1 MQDYL
6 FGRITA
12 QEFET
17 QVAKLETNNTDWFDL
32 LFRNPVSQNHSVS
45 LSGGSEMARFY
56 ASMSYNQTNG
66 TAIGNDQNS
75 YSAHVGLNMD
85 FSKKFRVS
93 VDVSGNRS
101 KTNGF
106 YKFDAYTYAHNVNRA
121 IPAYNEDGTLFYYQN
136 RSLKTGSSSGGYL
149 YNALN
154 ERDNTGNQNVNL
166 SFNTSVNAY
175 YDISKDFQFN
185 SLFSVNASSVKGES
199 WATER
204 SNYIADKRGYD
215 YGEVLPTDSK
225 YKLSGLPVGGELN
238 TSNTNQTTWSW
249 RNSLQFDHVY
259 NKVHAVTAMLGMEM
273 SSTRYKGYSDTRYG
287 YLPERGKNFA
297 QLPAT
302 VTNPYSNSAQANPLY
317 ENYAGPAITD
327 TKTNNMGLYLT
338 LNYAYD
344 NRYVANMSVRRDAS
358 TYPDFY
364 KAAVASSG
372 NYDNTVYNR
381 MWGETYQGIADDN
394 ARFSV
399 KTVQE
404 LAPRL
409 KGHLMLATGD
419 VDQNVHPIHTQRLV
433 EALINANKD
442 FDLLV
447 LPGQQHHYDF
457 THQMYFERRKR
468 DFFERWLK

>member
-1 MQDYL
+1 M
-6 FGRITA
+6 FGSQEPIWVVDGVIQEDPLPFSTQTLDAQGGITESNFVGNSISWLNPMDIDRIT
-12 QEFET
+12 
-17 QVAKLETNNTDWFDL
+17 VLKD
-32 LFRNPVSQNHSVS
+32 
-45 LSGGSEMARFY
+45 
-56 ASMSYNQTNG
+56 ASA
-66 TAIGNDQNS
+66 TAIYGTK
-75 YSAHVGLNMD
+75 AA
-85 FSKKFRVS
+85 
-93 VDVSGNRS
+93 
-101 KTNGF
+101 NGVIVI
-106 YKFDAYTYAHNVNRA
+106 A
-121 IPAYNEDGTLFYYQN
+121 
-136 RSLKTGSSSGGYL
+136 S
-149 YNALN
+149 
-154 ERDNTGNQNVNL
+154 
-166 SFNTSVNAY
+166 TSC
-175 YDISKDFQFN
+175 
-185 SLFSVNASSVKGES
+185 
-199 WATER
+199 R
-204 SNYIADKRGYD
+204 
-215 YGEVLPTDSK
+215 
-225 YKLSGLPVGGELN
+225 GLPVGGELN

-273 SSTRYKGYSDTRYG
+273 SDTRYKGYSDTRYG
-287 YLPERGKNFA
+287 YLPERGKSFA

-344 NRYVANMSVRRDAS
+344 NRYVANMSVRGDAS

>member
-1 MQDYL
+1 M
-6 FGRITA
+6 
-12 QEFET
+12 
-17 QVAKLETNNTDWFDL
+17 
-32 LFRNPVSQNHSVS
+32 
-45 LSGGSEMARFY
+45 
-56 ASMSYNQTNG
+56 
-66 TAIGNDQNS
+66 
-75 YSAHVGLNMD
+75 
-85 FSKKFRVS
+85 
-93 VDVSGNRS
+93 
-101 KTNGF
+101 
-106 YKFDAYTYAHNVNRA
+106 
-121 IPAYNEDGTLFYYQN
+121 
-136 RSLKTGSSSGGYL
+136 
-149 YNALN
+149 
-154 ERDNTGNQNVNL
+154 
-166 SFNTSVNAY
+166 
-175 YDISKDFQFN
+175 
-185 SLFSVNASSVKGES
+185 
-199 WATER
+199 
-204 SNYIADKRGYD
+204 
-215 YGEVLPTDSK
+215 
-225 YKLSGLPVGGELN
+225 
-238 TSNTNQTTWSW
+238 
-249 RNSLQFDHVY
+249 QFDHVY

-287 YLPERGKNFA
+287 YLPERGKSFA

-317 ENYAGPAITD
+317 ENYASPTITD

-344 NRYVANMSVRRDAS
+344 NRYVANMSVRGDAS
-358 TYPDFY
+358 NYPDFY

-409 KGHLMLATGD
+409 KGHLMLVTGD

>member
-1 MQDYL
+1 MRDYFNFRRAMAL
-6 FGRITA
+6 LTVALVMSLLPTSASAQSWNKRISIHL
-12 QEFET
+12 
-17 QVAKLETNNTDWFDL
+17 K
-32 LFRNPVSQNHSVS
+32 
-45 LSGGSEMARFY
+45 
-56 ASMSYNQTNG
+56 
-66 TAIGNDQNS
+66 
-75 YSAHVGLNMD
+75 
-85 FSKKFRVS
+85 S
-93 VDVSGNRS
+93 VDISEFF
-101 KTNGF
+101 K
-106 YKFDAYTYAHNVNRA
+106 A
-121 IPAYNEDGTLFYYQN
+121 INEK
-136 RSLKTGSSSGGYL
+136 S
-149 YNALN
+149 
-154 ERDNTGNQNVNL
+154 
-166 SFNTSVNAY
+166 
-175 YDISKDFQFN
+175 
-185 SLFSVNASSVKGES
+185 
-199 WATER
+199 
-204 SNYIADKRGYD
+204 
-215 YGEVLPTDSK
+215 
-225 YKLSGLPVGGELN
+225 
-238 TSNTNQTTWSW
+238 
-249 RNSLQFDHVY
+249 
-259 NKVHAVTAMLGMEM
+259 GMEM

-287 YLPERGKNFA
+287 YLPERGKSFA

-317 ENYAGPAITD
+317 ENYAGPTITD

-344 NRYVANMSVRRDAS
+344 NRYVANMSVRGDAS

-419 VDQNVHPIHTQRLV
+419 MDQNVHPIHTQRLV